1 MGRECHQTYYDR
13 SRTAAKQ
20 TCYPFYRNN
29 SIDILDG
36 STSHLYI
43 IHNETGK
50 ANPTSYWSWA
60 LLDQA
65 SIGTLSTL
73 ATDPEVLDLA
83 IGVAILLK
91 CEVAVHNYTYA
102 VLNGKLNF
110 GRSKGLANAE
120 TANVAWDLAQL
131 FINREVYGRMRLGAV
146 TSNTAAEIAE
156 QMSQSLSEIVV
167 AYMSGVT
174 VPAKHTVQQSSSV
187 LQVASVPLPV
197 VILLAIAGY
206 VLAIEGLVFGF
217 IAYRAV
223 RRSPEVVVERQ
234 KFKLEWLA
242 KQAASRP

>member
-1 MGRECHQTYYDR
+1 M
-13 SRTAAKQ
+13 
-20 TCYPFYRNN
+20 
-29 SIDILDG
+29 DILNG
-36 STSHLYI
+36 SISHLYI
-43 IHNETGK
+43 IHNDTGR

-60 LLDQA
+60 LLDQT
-65 SIGTLSTL
+65 STGSLSTL
-73 ATDPEVLDLA
+73 ATDPEVLELA

-91 CEVAVHNYTYA
+91 CDIAVHNYTYA

-131 FINREVYGRMRLGAV
+131 FINREVYGRMRLGAA
-146 TSNTAAEIAE
+146 TSNTAAEIAG

-197 VILLAIAGY
+197 VILLAITGY
-206 VLAIEGLVFGF
+206 ILAIEGLVFGF
-217 IAYRAV
+217 LAYWVV
-223 RRSPEVVVERQ
+223 RRSPEVVVEQ
-234 KFKLEWLA
+234 KKLKLEWLA
-242 KQAASRP
+242 KQAANRE